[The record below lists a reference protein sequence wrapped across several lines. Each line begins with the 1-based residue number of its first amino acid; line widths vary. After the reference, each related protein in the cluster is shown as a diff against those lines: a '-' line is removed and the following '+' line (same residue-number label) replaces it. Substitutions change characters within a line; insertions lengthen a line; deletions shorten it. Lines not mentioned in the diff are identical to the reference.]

1 MRRRRFLARVTL
13 LLAAGPLLAAEDP
26 EEARLAEAVEQLRT
40 AAGRWNVVTEF
51 LDPDGSV
58 ARTVEGT
65 YEFAWVVPDRVLT
78 GTSDQ
83 PSLGQ
88 RSGLLFYVNER
99 EMTLEMVSVGADGRL
114 WVMKGPVGS
123 ETRYSQSFTSRDGV
137 ESRLRFTR
145 FAVERDRFESRMEI
159 TRDGGKT
166 WVPGNHQVFRRA
178 E

>member
-1 MRRRRFLARVTL
+1 MRRPRFLPGAAL
-13 LLAAGPLLAAEDP
+13 LLAAGPLLAADHP
-26 EEARLAEAVEQLRT
+26 AEERLAAAVEQLRA
-40 AAGRWNVVTEF
+40 AAGGWNVVTEF

-58 ARTVEGT
+58 SSTVEGT
-65 YEFAWVVPDRVLT
+65 YEFEWVVPGRVLT

-88 RSGLLFYVNER
+88 RSGLLFYVNET

-123 ETRYSQSFTSRDGV
+123 ETRYSQPFTSRDGV
-137 ESRLRFTR
+137 ESQLRFTR
-145 FAVERDRFESRMEI
+145 FAVEKDGFESRMEI

-166 WVPGNHQVFRRA
+166 WLPGNHQVFRRA
-178 E
+178 K